1 MRKLPIYWNDKTF
14 GQRQNSFKA
23 MPISIC
29 AHLWYFD
36 YVGSDLLNQCNII
49 NSNTKEIM
57 I

>member
-49 NSNTKEIM
+49 NSNTKEI
-57 I
+57 